1 MRSVTLISMMF
12 MMTMPPTTIPMQTT
26 AGIAVKRTRVS
37 WRQNATSASALST
50 VKSFVLA
57 RPEPVGDAHRLL
69 GARHRAGS
77 IASALAIL
85 TETTVVFRRP

>member
-1 MRSVTLISMMF
+1 MSF
-12 MMTMPPTTIPMQTT
+12 FQ
-26 AGIAVKRTRVS
+26 K
-37 WRQNATSASALST
+37 ATSASALST

-57 RPEPVGDAHRLL
+57 RPQPVGDPHRLL
-69 GARHRAGS
+69 GAGHRAGS